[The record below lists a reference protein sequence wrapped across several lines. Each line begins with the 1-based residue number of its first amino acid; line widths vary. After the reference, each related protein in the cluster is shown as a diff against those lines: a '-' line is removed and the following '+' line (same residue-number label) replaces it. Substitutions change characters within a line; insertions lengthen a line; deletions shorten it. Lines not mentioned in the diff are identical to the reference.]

1 VITQEQIPAVLGH
14 AVFDSDGN
22 KIGEAKH
29 VFLDDAT
36 GMPEWVSVKTG
47 WFGSSESFVPTRE
60 AALEGDRLEVPYAKD
75 KVKGAPNVD
84 VDSGGHLSEDE
95 EHRLYDYYGVA
106 WNQAYAR
113 ANRPG
118 GGWAAAGTGAA
129 AGAAAGTAGTRDGR
143 SGSDMDKDDMGMDTA
158 GAESGTG
165 VSGYR
170 GLSDEA
176 DLTAD
181 TDLASRP
188 GMVGDMPSGSAVDD
202 DTAYRT
208 GTEEGAARSGLEAD
222 GSMTRSEE
230 RMRVGVERH
239 EAGRARLRKYV
250 VSEEVEQ
257 SVPLRHEEV
266 HVVREP
272 ITQADRDAT
281 LTGPEITEAE
291 QEVTLYE
298 ERPVVETEAVAVERV
313 RLTVEEHT
321 ETETVH
327 GRVRKERIDT
337 DGTEM
342 DGTDAIDDDDTFRR
356 PQTP

>member
-1 VITQEQIPAVLGH
+1 MITQEQIPAVLGH

-60 AALEGDRLEVPYAKD
+60 AALAGDHLEVPYAKD

-84 VDSGGHLSEDE
+84 IDSGGHLSEDE

-106 WNQAYAR
+106 WDQAWAR

-118 GGWAAAGTGAA
+118 GDGWAATPA
-129 AGAAAGTAGTRDGR
+129 AGAAGAVGAAAATSGDRDTGTDL
-143 SGSDMDKDDMGMDTA
+143 DKDRDATGTDAGMDA
-158 GAESGTG
+158 GVTDTGTG
-165 VSGYR
+165 AGGYR
-170 GLSDEA
+170 GLTDEA

-181 TDLASRP
+181 ADLAARP
-188 GMVGDMPSGSAVDD
+188 GMVGDMPTGAVVDD
-202 DTAYRT
+202 DATI
-208 GTEEGAARSGLEAD
+208 RSGLDAD

-266 HVVREP
+266 YVVREP
-272 ITQADRDAT
+272 ITQADRDAA
-281 LTGPEITEAE
+281 LTGPEIMEAE

-313 RLTVEEHT
+313 RLSVEEHT

-337 DGTEM
+337 EGIEM
-342 DGTDAIDDDDTFRR
+342 EGTDEIGDGDTFRR
-356 PQTP
+356 PEMP